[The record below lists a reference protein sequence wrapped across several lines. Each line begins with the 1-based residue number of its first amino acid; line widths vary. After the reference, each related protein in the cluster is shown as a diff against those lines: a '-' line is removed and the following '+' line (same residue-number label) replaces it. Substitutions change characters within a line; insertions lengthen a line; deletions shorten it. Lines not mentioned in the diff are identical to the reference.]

1 MSENFSAARIND
13 IIDANRFIVTNRR
26 ESFGVNL
33 EGLETVFNIVNTI
46 TENNIQDHKRRI
58 IVKASHLLGGI
69 TYQQPFNNGNKTTA
83 TTVTIDFLRRNGY
96 DLPIV
101 NENDEEEHISL
112 LERTLYKFEGDQTI
126 ISEVEEYLWRKVVP

>member
-1 MSENFSAARIND
+1 MSENFLPERIND
-13 IIDANRFIVTNRR
+13 IILANRFIVEARR

-33 EGLETVFNIVNTI
+33 ERLESVVNIVNAI
-46 TENNIQDHKRRI
+46 TENDIPDQKRRI

-69 TYQQPFNNGNKTTA
+69 TYRQPFDNGNKTTA

-112 LERTLYKFEGDQTI
+112 LEETLYKFEDDQTI
-126 ISEVEEYLWRKVVP
+126 ISDVEQYLWRKVVP